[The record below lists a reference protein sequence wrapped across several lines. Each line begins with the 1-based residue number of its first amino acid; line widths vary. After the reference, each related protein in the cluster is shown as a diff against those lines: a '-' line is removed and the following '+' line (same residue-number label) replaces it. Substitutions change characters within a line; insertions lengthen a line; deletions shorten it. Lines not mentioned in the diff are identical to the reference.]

1 MEKYSKVYILSF
13 PFDILRCRRYFCE
26 LSLCELNISAC
37 LSVECL
43 KQLSSALSTD
53 HAFEHHSEFGATIA
67 KMSLN
72 FGVYINRRYFFSF
85 NFTEWNFWNNGLIS
99 LLTHSYRDW
108 ATCFKVSH
116 LSSVFS
122 HSERVWALCFQ
133 GWKYLT
139 VVK

>member
-53 HAFEHHSEFGATIA
+53 RAFVHHSEFGAAIA

-72 FGVYINRRYFFSF
+72 FGIYINRRYFFL
-85 NFTEWNFWNNGLIS
+85 LIS
-99 LLTHSYRDW
+99 QSGISGIM
-108 ATCFKVSH
+108 A
-116 LSSVFS
+116 
-122 HSERVWALCFQ
+122 
-133 GWKYLT
+133 
-139 VVK
+139 